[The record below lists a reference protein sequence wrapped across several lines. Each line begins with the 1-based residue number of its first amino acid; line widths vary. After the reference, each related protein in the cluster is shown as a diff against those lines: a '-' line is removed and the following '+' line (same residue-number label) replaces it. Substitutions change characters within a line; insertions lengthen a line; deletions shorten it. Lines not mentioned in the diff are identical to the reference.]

1 MSQPAKPLLEQL
13 RSALVVLAFMW
24 KARPFLK
31 AVFFE
36 PMDMVD
42 PSGRRLIEAFRRI
55 QLVGLMGEAQGRPF
69 NRFLRLLQDTFN
81 HPIAG
86 PFLGPLVVRLMGVDP
101 RVIKRLYTEEDERRV
116 RRMSAQELADETLAM
131 KGAAA

>member
-1 MSQPAKPLLEQL
+1 MCVS
-13 RSALVVLAFMW
+13 SISGDLVVVGSL
-24 KARPFLK
+24 
-31 AVFFE
+31 
-36 PMDMVD
+36 
-42 PSGRRLIEAFRRI
+42 SGTNSSRALCK